1 MTARQLPLVYMLLAS
16 TGRAGDL
23 RSHTIPEATDC
34 TVCIAYS
41 MDLWHYRKYS
51 THALTSPA
59 PHLRVVFCTVTLHT
73 CPTASG
79 WAVYTTA
86 CHGDSS
92 GSTLSA
98 TDASSENTRATFP
111 NIKRSG
117 SRGPA
122 SDTRRHYKLRSH
134 FNKISLLYRSKE
146 GVVGARENVII
157 QLL

>member
-23 RSHTIPEATDC
+23 HSHTIPEATDC

-51 THALTSPA
+51 TRTLTSPSS
-59 PHLRVVFCTVTLHT
+59 HLRVVFCTVTLHT

-86 CHGDSS
+86 SLDFFL

-98 TDASSENTRATFP
+98 TEAPSWKRAFVPHFRALNGASRRVQSATLEGTTNCAAILINNFHFSTDP
-111 NIKRSG
+111 KR
-117 SRGPA
+117 
-122 SDTRRHYKLRSH
+122 T
-134 FNKISLLYRSKE
+134 
-146 GVVGARENVII
+146 
-157 QLL
+157 

>member
-1 MTARQLPLVYMLLAS
+1 MTSHQLSLVYMLLAS

-23 RSHTIPEATDC
+23 HSHTIPEATDC

-51 THALTSPA
+51 THTLTSPLY
-59 PHLRVVFCTVTLHT
+59 HLRVVFCTVTLHT

-86 CHGDSS
+86 PQEYFS

-98 TDASSENTRATFP
+98 TEASSKNRAFVPHFRTLNGAGRGVQSATLEDTTNCAAILITF
-111 NIKRSG
+111 
-117 SRGPA
+117 
-122 SDTRRHYKLRSH
+122 
-134 FNKISLLYRSKE
+134 LLQYRERAYS
-146 GVVGARENVII
+146 
-157 QLL
+157 